1 MFFVLLF
8 DRAAGCPST
17 GAALVF
23 HTWVGPI
30 VSIIRKACGRDW
42 DACFAERWT
51 G

>member
-1 MFFVLLF
+1 MFFVLPF
-8 DRAAGCPST
+8 DVIERRGLSST

-23 HTWVGPI
+23 HTWVGP
-30 VSIIRKACGRDW
+30 KAWGRDW